1 MPCRAC
7 ETEDLLGHA
16 YKVRDVFATLKDA
29 AMRVSMAITSTKL
42 GKAEQHPL
50 ILPTDFV
57 QALGR
62 KNRLDLLLPAKSL
75 EASAPIL
82 EEYWRRFK
90 LQYGEDH
97 GVFRSVASGDLKHC
111 IPVKIHGDEGRST

>member
-1 MPCRAC
+1 M
-7 ETEDLLGHA
+7 T
-16 YKVRDVFATLKDA
+16 
-29 AMRVSMAITSTKL
+29 ITSAKL

-57 QALGR
+57 HALAR
-62 KNRLDLLLPAKSL
+62 KNRLDLLLPEKSL

-82 EEYWRRFK
+82 EEYWKRFK

-97 GVFRSVASGDLKHC
+97 GVFCAVPACDLQHC
-111 IPVKIHGDEGRST
+111 IPVKIHGDEGRSTSAALFHQSVGEEGQWS